1 MKKTLIASALLSGAM
16 LSTQA
21 QAFEPGDWIVRVGA
35 TGIYPE
41 DTDSDP
47 VTQGGAVVV
56 PGSAVGPD
64 DAWSLGLTIGYAVTD
79 NVVVELLGAWPFTHD
94 IESNNTLS
102 DALAG
107 LSLGRGDI
115 GEIKHLPPTLTVQ
128 YHFMPK
134 NSIRPF
140 VGAGINYFYPYDE
153 EVKGPLKA
161 AGYNNLDVDDSW
173 GLALQA
179 GVDFDVNEDWFVTA
193 DVRWIDI
200 EVDAEVTGGAL
211 GPLSV
216 NNINVDPWVVSF
228 MVGTRF

>member
-47 VTQGGAVVV
+47 VEIAGVGALA
-56 PGSAVGPD
+56 GTAVGPD

-79 NVVVELLGAWPFTHD
+79 NIVVELLGAWPFEHD
-94 IESNNTLS
+94 IETNSTLGT
-102 DALAG
+102 ALG
-107 LSLGRGDI
+107 DNGDI
-115 GEIKHLPPTLTVQ
+115 GEIKHLPPTLSVQ

-134 NSIRPF
+134 NNIRPF

-179 GVDFDVNEDWFVTA
+179 GVDFDINDDWFVTA

-200 EVDAEVTGGAL
+200 EVDATVTQPSKANTITVDG
-211 GPLSV
+211 
-216 NNINVDPWVVSF
+216 INVDPWVVSF